1 MSFRQRLAKASDDI
15 ACTLVIDYL
24 NRNDYQNVT
33 KEILKVKNIE
43 QFDIKGLDLIDV
55 LEYHK
60 KKTNAGKDDPD
71 PGLTKVAD
79 DIACKLVIDY
89 LTNHGYDN
97 VARLVKKKKKVK
109 EFDLHGL
116 DLADLLNRSNPKN
129 EKPKNCDQINAT
141 LEPPRKRSRMNSETE
156 NTKMCCALIVNYLKK
171 TGYENLGKIL
181 QDDMQCQNVNLD
193 GLSLFKIFQRLKT
206 KEDQK
211 DLLPKQD
218 LGYDLTEEINQLVP
232 LKDSF
237 KDKLG
242 SLANLESS
250 ENSELAKVTKYI
262 LAQNVFIKK
271 SVALTLHL
279 SSFLVIQNNL
289 KNFPFLHCGGLSS
302 VRYGD
307 TSEESL
313 LLKKWKDLIEKVPIF
328 IPQRFLL
335 DIETTSHTWIQ
346 RLLGA
351 YLSQEL
357 SAHHRCAVQLFDGLI
372 NLQKRKGSFAPEEV
386 DILLEF
392 YEKHSQKPKPA
403 DWKRLALEMGRRVTT
418 IQDKTRRL
426 VHENHR
432 TQRRFTLDEDFKI
445 LKYLH
450 ENSDIS
456 SVTSL
461 KSVTRTS
468 LYPLVNVLQ
477 RAGNKIAN
485 HWMNSILP
493 NILAHLYGA
502 AHLQWKEE
510 FLKYLVDEK
519 IPSISDVHWQD
530 VFNRWPFLTKLKAS
544 VYLST
549 IINRGKIAPLHE
561 QAVEGLCQLKTT
573 QRETTKT
580 AIQYKEDI
588 IDIYDFIVGH
598 KSQLTRIT
606 EIKLSSSTLITE

>member
-1 MSFRQRLAKASDDI
+1 
-15 ACTLVIDYL
+15 
-24 NRNDYQNVT
+24 
-33 KEILKVKNIE
+33 
-43 QFDIKGLDLIDV
+43 
-55 LEYHK
+55 
-60 KKTNAGKDDPD
+60 
-71 PGLTKVAD
+71 
-79 DIACKLVIDY
+79 
-89 LTNHGYDN
+89 
-97 VARLVKKKKKVK
+97 
-109 EFDLHGL
+109 
-116 DLADLLNRSNPKN
+116 
-129 EKPKNCDQINAT
+129 
-141 LEPPRKRSRMNSETE
+141 
-156 NTKMCCALIVNYLKK
+156 
-171 TGYENLGKIL
+171 
-181 QDDMQCQNVNLD
+181 
-193 GLSLFKIFQRLKT
+193 
-206 KEDQK
+206 
-211 DLLPKQD
+211 
-218 LGYDLTEEINQLVP
+218 
-232 LKDSF
+232 
-237 KDKLG
+237 
-242 SLANLESS
+242 
-250 ENSELAKVTKYI
+250 
-262 LAQNVFIKK
+262 
-271 SVALTLHL
+271 
-279 SSFLVIQNNL
+279 
-289 KNFPFLHCGGLSS
+289 
-302 VRYGD
+302 
-307 TSEESL
+307 
-313 LLKKWKDLIEKVPIF
+313 
-328 IPQRFLL
+328 
-335 DIETTSHTWIQ
+335 
-346 RLLGA
+346 
-351 YLSQEL
+351 
-357 SAHHRCAVQLFDGLI
+357 
-372 NLQKRKGSFAPEEV
+372 
-386 DILLEF
+386 
-392 YEKHSQKPKPA
+392 
-403 DWKRLALEMGRRVTT
+403 MGRRVTT

-519 IPSISDVHWQD
+519 IPSISDVRWQD

-573 QRETTKT
+573 QRITTKT

-598 KSQLTRIT
+598 KSQLKRRT